1 VAAALES
8 AERRRSGAL
17 VPLPAAGRAGAVV
30 GISLGGALALP
41 VRARVRAE

>member
-17 VPLPAAGRAGAVV
+17 VPLPAAGRAGAV

-41 VRARVRAE
+41 VRARVRPE